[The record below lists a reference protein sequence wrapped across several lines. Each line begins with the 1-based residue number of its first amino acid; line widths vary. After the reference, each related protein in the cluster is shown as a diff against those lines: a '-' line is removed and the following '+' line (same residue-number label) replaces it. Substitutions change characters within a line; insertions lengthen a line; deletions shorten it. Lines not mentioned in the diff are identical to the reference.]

1 MNKTVVGVVLAGGK
15 SERMGRPKALL
26 PLRGKTFIEHIVNEI
41 GLSAL
46 TDCRVVV
53 GYHAKAILNHLP
65 NLKPISVINSDY
77 EEGQVSSLR
86 RGINSLSS
94 LRVDGLMVFLV
105 DHPFVD
111 HVLIDALLRKFN
123 DTETSIVIPSF
134 QNKRGHP
141 VIFGRTLFK
150 ELLEAPLK
158 RGALDLIKKY
168 QKEITYLNWESEQIL
183 IDIDTPH
190 LYQKYIR

>member
-15 SERMGRPKALL
+15 SEQMGRPKALL
-26 PLRGKTFIEHIVNEI
+26 PLRGKTFIEHNVNEI

-77 EEGQVSSLR
+77 EEGQVSSIR

-111 HVLIDALLRKFN
+111 HVLIDALLQKFS
-123 DTETSIVIPSF
+123 DTEAPIVIPSF

>member
-1 MNKTVVGVVLAGGK
+1 MNKTVVGMVLAGGK

-26 PLRGKTFIEHIVNEI
+26 PLRGKTFIEHIVDEI
-41 GLSAL
+41 EKSGLS
-46 TDCRVVV
+46 DCRIVV
-53 GYHAKAILNHLP
+53 GYHAKAIHKHLP

-77 EEGQVSSLR
+77 EKGQVSSLR
-86 RGINSLSS
+86 KGMNSLSS

-111 HVLIDALLRKFN
+111 HFLIDALLQKFN
-123 DTETSIVIPSF
+123 DTEAPIVIPSF

-141 VIFGRTLFK
+141 VIFGRKLFK

-158 RGALDLIKKY
+158 NGALDLIKTY
-168 QKEITYLNWESEQIL
+168 QKEITYLNWQSEQIL
-183 IDIDTPH
+183 IDIDTPQ